1 MKGKDLLRNLALRLL
16 LASLFALMGLY
27 GYQINS
33 VDSVAYFDNP
43 GLFIILI
50 AVFYVLI
57 LGIDKL
63 MEMLER
69 SGGIVITNRII
80 FIASIVILAV
90 WVFIWLAT
98 FPGLAIYDGPT
109 QLWQFKEGHI
119 STHHP
124 YIHTL
129 FLYMCDVLAEKLGV
143 EDYSFF
149 NSAIQLLLQWL
160 CYIRLLF
167 VIKRFDCRPVY
178 MFYTFFFMAVYPVNA
193 FLPLTTTKDAIFLD
207 FFLLFMC
214 EIALL
219 YIEDKPQDNKWI
231 WIRITI
237 LAVMMSVFRNNAV
250 YAFAGAFPF
259 VLCISTKIW
268 KKAAVVCITMFTVI
282 ILYSSFISDVLRIPS
297 GDPREAMSAIIQPIS
312 RIYNSVPGE
321 LTEEEKDRIHR
332 LFGGKEEVNY
342 ISYCSDYSKIDF
354 DSGFF
359 MEELS
364 DNMKLYLSLLKR
376 YPTGFMDALLATN
389 LGNYYPLE
397 SLPRK
402 LKVYYE
408 IPLTDSGHSLF
419 PAVYRFITDFAW
431 NSSYRNSYILTVWL
445 NSGTTLWKLFYLI
458 YMIIRRKDYR
468 VLALCM
474 LPLMTEGT
482 LFLAAGTVMRY
493 TQPITVCIPLIL
505 TVIISRDRN
514 QNRNTAAPYCASG

>member
-1 MKGKDLLRNLALRLL
+1 MKSKGLLRNIALRLL
-16 LASLFALMGLY
+16 LASVFALLGLY
-27 GYQINS
+27 GFQINS
-33 VDSVAYFDNP
+33 IDSVAYFENP
-43 GLFIILI
+43 GLFTLLTAI
-50 AVFYVLI
+50 FYVLI
-57 LGIDKL
+57 LCIDKL

-80 FIASIVILAV
+80 FIASIVILTV

-109 QLWQFKEGHI
+109 QLWQFKEGQI

-129 FLYMCDVLAEKLGV
+129 FLYMCDRLSEMLGI

-149 NSAIQLLLQWL
+149 NAAIQLLLQWL

-167 VIKRFDCRPVY
+167 VMKKFNCRPVF
-178 MFYTFFFMAVYPVNA
+178 MFYTFFFMAVYPINA

-219 YIEDKPQDNKWI
+219 YIEDEPQDNKWI
-231 WIRITI
+231 WVRMTI

-250 YAFAGAFPF
+250 YAFAVSFPF
-259 VLCISTKIW
+259 VLCISKKIW
-268 KKAAVVCITMFTVI
+268 KRAAVVYVTTFIAFF
-282 ILYSSFISDVLRIPS
+282 LYSFFISDVLRIPG

-321 LTEEEKDRIHR
+321 LSEDEKYRIR
-332 LFGGKEEVNY
+332 RMFGGKEDVNY

-359 MEELS
+359 MEEFS
-364 DNMKLYLSLLKR
+364 ENMKLYFSLFKR
-376 YPTGFMDALLATN
+376 YPTGYLDALLATN

-419 PAVYRFITDFAW
+419 PAVYRFIAEFAW
-431 NSSYRNSYILTVWL
+431 NSSYRNSYIITAWL
-445 NSGTTLWKLFYLI
+445 NSGTTLWRLLYLI
-458 YMIIRRKDYR
+458 YMIVRRKDYR

-474 LPLMTEGT
+474 LPVMTEGT
-482 LFLAAGTVMRY
+482 LLLAAGTVMRY

-505 TVIISRDRN
+505 TVIISR
-514 QNRNTAAPYCASG
+514 GEKEEKE